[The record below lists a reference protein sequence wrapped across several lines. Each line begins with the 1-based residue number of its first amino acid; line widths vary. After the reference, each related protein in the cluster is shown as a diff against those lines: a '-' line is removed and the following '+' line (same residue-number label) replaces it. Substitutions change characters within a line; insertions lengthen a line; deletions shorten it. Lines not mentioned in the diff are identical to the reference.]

1 MHKQTEKARKE
12 KKKNKLRW
20 KSTLFLFHPTSDFS
34 YTSAAEPISSVSS
47 PLLSEWG
54 KDIKV
59 IGNKFKC
66 IKEISQ
72 VYNCK
77 EGFVHDKY
85 FNIMN
90 FLSYVPFQTSADKKC
105 I

>member
-1 MHKQTEKARKE
+1 MHKQTEKDSKERKE
-12 KKKNKLRW
+12 LRQ
-20 KSTLFLFHPTSDFS
+20 KSIVSLSHNLSDFS
-34 YTSAAEPISSVSS
+34 YTSTAEPISSVSS
-47 PLLSEWG
+47 ALLSEWG

-59 IGNKFKC
+59 TGNKFKH

-77 EGFVHDKY
+77 EHDKY

-90 FLSYVPFQTSADKKC
+90 FLSRVPFQASADKKC